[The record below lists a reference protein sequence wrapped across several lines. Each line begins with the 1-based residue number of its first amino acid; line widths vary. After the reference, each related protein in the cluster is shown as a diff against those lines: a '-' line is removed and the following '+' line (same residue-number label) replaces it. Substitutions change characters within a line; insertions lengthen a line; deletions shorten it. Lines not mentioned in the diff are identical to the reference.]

1 MFYHCV
7 CVFPCTICFQT
18 SHSISFLGENLASA
32 HHLGSDWSR
41 REAVFPPKQTRT
53 ALAGG
58 FPIIWGEAALKPSLP
73 GEPTGQPSWSE
84 ATHVLYPKPGA
95 WPATSVQACTE
106 ETETQQLIHFSPTK
120 LMCGEETPP
129 HSGHQSHLQSGV
141 TAKKIGSTSSGI
153 LLSVFMSLGGV
164 LSIQTRTVAFQDH
177 LADLGQLWSWEKY
190 FPPVIFM
197 MAVNLSS

>member
-1 MFYHCV
+1 MTGVGGKQSSHPSRPEQLWQE
-7 CVFPCTICFQT
+7 VFP
-18 SHSISFLGENLASA
+18 SSEEKLHLN
-32 HHLGSDWSR
+32 HHCQVNPQGN
-41 REAVFPPKQTRT
+41 
-53 ALAGG
+53 
-58 FPIIWGEAALKPSLP
+58 
-73 GEPTGQPSWSE
+73 PSWSE